1 MPGSQNSVVTKPKK
15 RLGKDSQIR
24 IFRRAGRKPPFWA
37 CPQLQDL
44 HGAKAIGRSL
54 MLRVWKMKTS
64 TAPARPTSQSCVQC
78 LLPFIMKVSRH
89 ICAVVLSS
97 AVSLLLPLPTPSPLQ
112 KNKRGATSG
121 GILDIAIQSIQ
132 GGIYD
137 PGGGRRA
144 VGISKLWTARS
155 RWYRNWLSQLS
166 LNTPWDRDPV
176 REGDWESS
184 RRDLHN
190 VLRST
195 ALTSRFLSKRRR
207 SVSDFDHNYY

>member
-1 MPGSQNSVVTKPKK
+1 
-15 RLGKDSQIR
+15 
-24 IFRRAGRKPPFWA
+24 
-37 CPQLQDL
+37 
-44 HGAKAIGRSL
+44 
-54 MLRVWKMKTS
+54 MKTP

-155 RWYRNWLSQLS
+155 RLYR
-166 LNTPWDRDPV
+166 
-176 REGDWESS
+176 
-184 RRDLHN
+184 
-190 VLRST
+190 
-195 ALTSRFLSKRRR
+195 SRFLQVNTRWKKESSWRDLQDLHAIAPLRPQYFRKNSSNRVAFFGKILQMFEEFTLNFAQ
-207 SVSDFDHNYY
+207 S